1 MDKRKRIAVGS
12 DHRGVE
18 LKTEMIKF
26 LQAQNCV
33 VTDLGTHS
41 SDPVDYPDYAI
52 KVAQAVANQK
62 VDLGVVIC
70 HSGIGVSVSA
80 NKVKGVRAALCQ
92 TVDQAELARKHT
104 DANVLAIPAGFV
116 SSEQAKQIALKWFET
131 GFEGGR
137 HQRRLDKIKQI
148 EDKQT

>member
-62 VDLGVVIC
+62 VDLGVVIF

-104 DANVLAIPAGFV
+104 DANVLALPAGFV
-116 SSEQAKQIALKWFET
+116 TPPLAKQIVAKWLGT
-131 GFEGGR
+131 SFEGGR
-137 HQRRLDKIKQI
+137 HEKRIGKIKTY
-148 EDKQT
+148 EEETS